1 MLFFVSLFFFLFPV
15 LCSCFRLAASVCFLF
30 FDVCCVFLYMFPCF
44 YLLSVFYCC
53 VASVFVYVFLFCL
66 LKSGGFVVFCFFVF
80 LFFPVLCSCFCL
92 GCHCTYQVCVDPPCH
107 VVSCMGCT
115 VGRVLAL
122 LVTILVSVFG
132 ANVCPSMGG
141 YDSKTDGL

>member
-15 LCSCFRLAASVCFLF
+15 LCSCFCLAASVCFLF

-53 VASVFVYVFLFCL
+53 VVSVFVYVFLFCL
-66 LKSGGFVVFCFFVF
+66 LKSGVFVVFCLFVF
-80 LFFPVLCSCFCL
+80 CFSCALFLFLFGVSLYLSGMRGPTMSCCIMHGL
-92 GCHCTYQVCVDPPCH
+92 HRWPGACATSDH
-107 VVSCMGCT
+107 T
-115 VGRVLAL
+115 V
-122 LVTILVSVFG
+122 VSVFG